1 MLALVQCVL
10 PPAAEVFVHVVH
22 NRHHDMGEGQLD
34 HWHIAQTSK
43 SLEAR
48 LALSMF
54 VPSHGI
60 PKEAGMTQVPGMC
73 DVRTNVESNN
83 ADDPGQVRLESRTHF
98 SSIQSLKT
106 LF

>member
-1 MLALVQCVL
+1 
-10 PPAAEVFVHVVH
+10 
-22 NRHHDMGEGQLD
+22 
-34 HWHIAQTSK
+34 
-43 SLEAR
+43 
-48 LALSMF
+48 
-54 VPSHGI
+54 
-60 PKEAGMTQVPGMC
+60 MTQVPGMC